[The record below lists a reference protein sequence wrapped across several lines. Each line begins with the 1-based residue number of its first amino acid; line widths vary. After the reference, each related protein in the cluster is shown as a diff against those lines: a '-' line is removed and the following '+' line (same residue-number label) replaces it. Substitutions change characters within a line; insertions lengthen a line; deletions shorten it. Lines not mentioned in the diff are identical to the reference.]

1 MMSENIFLKKEALVK
16 SQFSSTKSQI
26 NHNFKIPRNPIRYK
40 GIPMFVNRIETL
52 EFVISLLLGIWN
64 LGFVTG
70 AFWLSNL
77 LGLRQQGAS
86 MVMVKENM
94 ALVVR
99 SPWFTAALL
108 LKGDFNRAS

>member
-1 MMSENIFLKKEALVK
+1 
-16 SQFSSTKSQI
+16 
-26 NHNFKIPRNPIRYK
+26 
-40 GIPMFVNRIETL
+40 
-52 EFVISLLLGIWN
+52 
-64 LGFVTG
+64 
-70 AFWLSNL
+70 
-77 LGLRQQGAS
+77 